1 MGALYRLNQLARIA
15 QQIAALGEGLLLPAF
30 SPARS
35 SSAIWNSKL
44 SMRRAF
50 SASSIWR
57 AAISRRRTAKS
68 GQRPP
73 GIPPAT
79 IPFLR
84 IHPDTPGGTARPGVA
99 GRRLPVDI
107 EELPAQLP

>member
-15 QQIAALGEGLLLPAF
+15 QQIAALGEGPLLP
-30 SPARS
+30 SLQSGRS

-57 AAISRRRTAKS
+57 AAISRRRTAKRPKAAPVFLL
-68 GQRPP
+68 QRSRFSES
-73 GIPPAT
+73 IQ
-79 IPFLR
+79 ILQ
-84 IHPDTPGGTARPGVA
+84 VA
-99 GRRLPVDI
+99 PLVQELLAVVLPVDI